1 MKNSISRSLVVLLAA
16 VFAMT
21 PFAIDSYLPAIPSI
35 ANELNV
41 DTAMISITVSIYV
54 FGLAIGQLIGGPLS
68 DKFGRMKVMVAGL
81 VLFAFCSLML
91 ALSASVHSFWFWRI
105 LQSLGGG
112 IAVVGVPATIRDNT
126 EGSESAK
133 LFALIALISM
143 IAPSIAPS
151 VGTAIMN
158 LLGWHWIFIISGTL
172 ALAVAFVATRVLPKA
187 KKRVSTTTP
196 VRYKHVFTESKALGY
211 MISQSFS
218 FSVLMTFIANGAFAY
233 MIHFGVT
240 PEMFSALF
248 LVNVIGVA
256 IVNRI
261 NSYLLSH
268 HSPETLLVKFIS
280 LQVLGTTLL
289 VASQLIAPDNLWFA
303 VVGFVVSISA
313 NGGIM
318 ANSNASFLK
327 HFGQGAGIASAALGA
342 TQFFTAASISALAAL
357 LSKDSLWPIVGIMFC
372 ASLISLFGAIKANN
386 HNGVYQVPLESET

>member
-1 MKNSISRSLVVLLAA
+1 MNNSISRRLIVLLAA

-35 ANELNV
+35 ARELNV

-81 VLFAFCSLML
+81 VIFALCSVML
-91 ALSASVHSFWFWRI
+91 AQADSLYSFWFWRVV
-105 LQSLGGG
+105 QSLGGG

-126 EGSESAK
+126 EGKESAK

-151 VGTAIMN
+151 VGTVIMN
-158 LLGWHWIFIISGTL
+158 LISWHWIFIISGSL
-172 ALAVAFVATRVLPKA
+172 ALLVAFAATRILPKPNKQA
-187 KKRVSTTTP
+187 APDSP
-196 VRYKHVFTESKALGY
+196 VRYKDVFTEPKALGY
-211 MISQSFS
+211 MFSQSFS
-218 FSVLMTFIANGAFAY
+218 FAVLMTFIANGAFAY

-256 IVNRI
+256 TVNRI
-261 NSYLLSH
+261 NSYLLNH
-268 HSPETLLVKFIS
+268 HAPEKLLVTFIS
-280 LQVLGTTLL
+280 LQVFGTSLL
-289 VASQLIAPDNLWFA
+289 VISQLIAPGNLWFA
-303 VVGFVVSISA
+303 VVGFIVSISA

-327 HFGQGAGIASAALGA
+327 HFGKGAGVASAALGA
-342 TQFFTAASISALAAL
+342 TQFFTGASLSALAAL
-357 LSKDSLWPIVGIMFC
+357 LSKDSLWPIVLMMFL
-372 ASLISLFGAIKANN
+372 ASLVSLSGAIKANK
-386 HNGVYQVPLESET
+386 HNLLYSTPLEANV

>member
-35 ANELNV
+35 AKELNV

-68 DKFGRMKVMVAGL
+68 DRFGRMKVMVAGL
-81 VLFAFCSLML
+81 VIFAFCSVML
-91 ALSASVHSFWFWRI
+91 ALAANVHSFWLWRI

-158 LLGWHWIFIISGTL
+158 ILGWHWIFIISGSL
-172 ALAVAFVATRVLPKA
+172 ALVVAFMATRVLPKQ
-187 KKRVSTTTP
+187 KKRASVASP
-196 VRYKHVFTESKALGY
+196 VRYKDVFTESKALGY
-211 MISQSFS
+211 MVSQSFS

-240 PEMFSALF
+240 PELFSVLF

-261 NSYLLSH
+261 NSFLLSH
-268 HSPETLLVKFIS
+268 HSPEKLLVNFIG
-280 LQVLGTTLL
+280 LQVLGTTTLI
-289 VASQLIAPDNLWFA
+289 ASQIIAPSNLWFA
-303 VVGFVVSISA
+303 VIGFVISISA

-327 HFGQGAGIASAALGA
+327 HFGKGAGVASAAIGA

-357 LSKDSLWPIVGIMFC
+357 LSKDSLWPMVGIMFC

-386 HNGVYQVPLESET
+386 HNGVYQVPLKSEA

>member
-91 ALSASVHSFWFWRI
+91 TLSASVHSFWFWRI

-151 VGTAIMN
+151 VGTTIMN
-158 LLGWHWIFIISGTL
+158 LMGWHWIFIISGTL
-172 ALAVAFVATRVLPKA
+172 ALVVAFVATRVLPKA
-187 KKRVSTTTP
+187 KKRASTTTP

-211 MISQSFS
+211 MVSQSFS

-357 LSKDSLWPIVGIMFC
+357 LSKDSLWPIVGIMFY